1 LNEYNRLLEGVFVK
15 ISNRA
20 KSRELKRIDR
30 FLIKYRD
37 QVEGKYLAKTDKK
50 SAFLGLRWQ
59 ARRSHKVEDVRHR
72 IFSEFVNR
80 TARRREALQYEASAS
95 GLSL

>member
-1 LNEYNRLLEGVFVK
+1 MK
-15 ISNRA
+15 ISSRA

-37 QVEGKYLAKTDKK
+37 QIEDDYLAEHDKK

-59 ARRSHKVEDVRHR
+59 ARRSHKVERARRR
-72 IFSEFVNR
+72 ISSEFVNR